1 MAIVYDN
8 IVEITNE
15 VLKRYIIMSTYIYN
29 EDSLSIRG
37 YVVKGGEIVI
47 SYSEKREYLGT
58 TESYYKEDTYNMSII
73 EYISLS
79 NLIVME
85 KMEERISQ
93 IGNGYLI

>member
-15 VLKRYIIMSTYIYN
+15 VLRRCILMSIYVYD
-29 EDSLSIRG
+29 EDSLSIRC
-37 YVVKGGEIVI
+37 YVVEGGEIVI
-47 SYSEKREYLGT
+47 SYSEKMEYFGS